1 MPKYIPLLCS
11 TPVVEALIAKRKT
24 KTRRTTGLENDK
36 EVAANPNAPGWFMN
50 ELGEAIKCP
59 YGKVGDVLWVR
70 ETHYAYGHWR
80 VCGLTKKTKKLKYE
94 FVPCD
99 DEDILFDNKIYSP
112 ELNATF
118 NLEVKPNNYRLEGW
132 YKRPSL
138 FMPKKACRFFLQIKS
153 ITVEQLNDISEE
165 DSIAEGVESCNSV
178 KQKFG
183 CTPMVMKLYRD
194 YERKDNSLIDYPCN
208 GFDNPIL
215 SFQTLWESING
226 KDSWNKNP
234 WVWVIEFEQIEKPA
248 DFI

>member
-24 KTRRTTGLENDK
+24 MTRRVIKVDANSKYLPQYNIAGYTFLEPKEFDK
-36 EVAANPNAPGWFMN
+36 TDTEKMCSVMS
-50 ELGEAIKCP
+50 CP
-59 YGKVGDVLWVR
+59 YGNVGDVLWVR
-70 ETHYAYGHWR
+70 ETFRSIEQDFGNPRYEYKA
-80 VCGLTKKTKKLKYE
+80 TEIINLK
-94 FVPCD
+94 D
-99 DEDILFDNKIYSP
+99 KW
-112 ELNATF
+112 
-118 NLEVKPNNYRLEGW
+118 K
-132 YKRPSL
+132 PSL

-153 ITVEQLNDISEE
+153 ITVEQLNEISEE

-234 WVWVIEFEQIEKPA
+234 WVWVIEFEQIEKPEN
-248 DFI
+248 FI